1 MHSKTLSLIVL
12 IYAGGLCVAQQIWD
26 IWQTTWDRS
35 KLFTSLGLSSPINF
49 ANPGPIGDADIV
61 IKDGTK
67 YQSIAGFGASL
78 TFEQSE
84 GMHFSNFARD
94 TVHLVY
100 QSKNS
105 GNYNKLLNYL
115 FNPGYGENA
124 AGLNFIRIPIGAS
137 DFSASQY
144 SLDDT
149 SGDTSFNNFN
159 INKIPSN
166 VFSVLRD
173 IKSYNSNLKL
183 QLVPWSPPGW
193 MKDSGTMNGGAFKTQ
208 YVTQYATY
216 LLKAVQ
222 GFQNQGFSVYAISVQ
237 NEPQNSNPTY
247 PTCTMSSDTEG
258 RIATALRSLLNSNG
272 LSGVKIIGYEH
283 NWDNAGSY
291 PIQLMNNYG
300 DAFAG
305 VGFHC
310 YAGSVANQD
319 TFHNAHPSKAIFF
332 TECSGTFGS
341 DWWSDLKWY
350 MDNLWIGSLEH
361 YSQSGLMWNL
371 ALDGS
376 GNPKYPGTNSCG
388 GPGCRALVTINSD
401 GSYSLNQEFYS
412 MAQAS
417 KAIIPKDPGGPF
429 GQRIGVSVGGSLGW
443 ALRVGAYVTQRTS
456 SAEWLQYSI
465 VVLNWYDNASSGW
478 NPKPVTTTIE
488 FRGMQAKYTFP
499 VGITTL
505 WWFAPAT
512 GAVDIS
518 ANPELRFK
526 NGTMTGMGRNATD
539 TGIKVEG

>member
-1 MHSKTLSLIVL
+1 MHSKNISLLVL
-12 IYAGGLCVAQQIWD
+12 LYAGGLCGAQQIWD

-35 KLFTSLGLSSPINF
+35 KLFTSLSLSSPINF
-49 ANPGPIGDADIV
+49 ASPGAIGDADIV

-78 TFEQSE
+78 TDSSALLL
-84 GMHFSNFARD
+84 SN
-94 TVHLVY
+94 LK
-100 QSKNS
+100 SKNS
-105 GNYNKLLNYL
+105 GNYNNLMNYL
-115 FNPGYGENA
+115 FSPTYAANA
-124 AGLNFIRIPIGAS
+124 AGLNFIRVPIGAS
-137 DFSASQY
+137 DFSAGEY

-159 INKIPSN
+159 INKIPSY
-166 VFSVLRD
+166 VFSVLKD
-173 IKSYNSNLKL
+173 IKSRNNNLRL

-193 MKDSGTMNGGAFKTQ
+193 MKDSGTMNGGTFKSQ
-208 YVTQYATY
+208 YAAQYATY

-222 GFQNQGFSVYAISVQ
+222 GFQNQGLPVYAVSVQ

-247 PTCTMSSDTEG
+247 PTCKMTPDIEG
-258 RIATALRSLLNSNG
+258 KIATALRSLLDSNG

-283 NWDNAGSY
+283 NWDTASSY
-291 PIQLMNNYG
+291 PVQLMNGYSN
-300 DAFAG
+300 AFAG
-305 VGFHC
+305 VSFHC

-319 TFHNAHPSKAIFF
+319 IFHNAYPSKGIYF

-341 DWWSDLKWY
+341 DWWSDMKWY

-361 YSQSGLMWNL
+361 NSQTGLMWNL
-371 ALDGS
+371 ALDGN

-417 KAIIPKDPGGPF
+417 KAILPKDAGGPF
-429 GQRIGVSVGGSLGW
+429 GQRIGVSVGGNLGW

-465 VVLNWYDNASSGW
+465 VVLNWNDNASSGW
-478 NPKPVTTTIE
+478 NPQPVTTTIE

-512 GAVDIS
+512 GAVDVS
-518 ANPELRFK
+518 KNPEMRFP
-526 NGTMTGMGRNATD
+526 NGTMTSKLNFEPRGAGGRNAT
-539 TGIKVEG
+539 TSGIKVDG